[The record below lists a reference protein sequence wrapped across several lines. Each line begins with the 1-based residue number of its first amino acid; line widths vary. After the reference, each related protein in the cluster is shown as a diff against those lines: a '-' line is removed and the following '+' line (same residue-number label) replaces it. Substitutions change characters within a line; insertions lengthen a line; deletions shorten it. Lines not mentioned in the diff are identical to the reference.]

1 MANIM
6 RLLTLSSKVQNA
18 LLEEKITSG
27 HAKVL
32 VGLDE
37 EKQEL
42 ILNSIIGQKLS
53 VRQTEDLTRDF
64 KINANFDNKNMVSS
78 KPKRSSLKMN

>member
-1 MANIM
+1 M
-6 RLLTLSSKVQNA
+6 Q
-18 LLEEKITSG
+18 
-27 HAKVL
+27 KVL

-53 VRQTEDLTRDF
+53 VRQTEDLVRDF
-64 KINANFDNKNMVSS
+64 KINANFENKNMVSR